1 MTNAKENQL
10 EINKAVS
17 TLKTNLKK
25 LRSNATEWHNTQF
38 KSANDSLYAMF
49 AELYTLYEQ
58 CKNNIDDD
66 VETQVRKYVS
76 EACKRKGVKFKA
88 KKPTLQSLLV
98 KYLFDDGITAD
109 CKRISS
115 YVRVFTLCTTLDEVN
130 SSNIAKWI
138 AERGG
143 VENIRQQQTKNS
155 LTTKE
160 RSVEGEKCLK
170 LAKEQSSFEN
180 DLTQT
185 YAATKTDEVV
195 LLVGIQQA
203 DGSVSI
209 RHTIYGEET
218 NSNIKGSTAIRN
230 ALANVYSKH
239 KELAEKTAKQNEAE
253 QQLET
258 EADAAEEA
266 LNNSNPTTEKVELK
280 EAA

>member
-1 MTNAKENQL
+1 
-10 EINKAVS
+10 
-17 TLKTNLKK
+17 
-25 LRSNATEWHNTQF
+25 
-38 KSANDSLYAMF
+38 
-49 AELYTLYEQ
+49 
-58 CKNNIDDD
+58 
-66 VETQVRKYVS
+66 
-76 EACKRKGVKFKA
+76 
-88 KKPTLQSLLV
+88 
-98 KYLFDDGITAD
+98 
-109 CKRISS
+109 
-115 YVRVFTLCTTLDEVN
+115 VRVFTLCTTLDEVN

-160 RSVEGEKCLK
+160 RSVEGEKLLK
-170 LAKEQSSFEN
+170 SAKEQSSFEN
-180 DLTQT
+180 ELTQT

-195 LLVGIQQA
+195 LLVGVQQA

-239 KELAEKTAKQNEAE
+239 KELAEKTAKQDEAE

-266 LNNSNPTTEKVELK
+266 IK